1 MATIAVIDDEEA
13 IQDVLRDI
21 LQIEG
26 HNVLTFFDGAPFL
39 EVVGAEEIDL
49 VITDLVMPTNGEDI
63 LRALGER
70 GVRIP
75 VIIMA
80 GHIPN
85 ATACFL
91 LAMGAH
97 GILQKPV
104 EIRDLLEV
112 VDKWAAVAV

>member
-13 IQDVLRDI
+13 IRDVLRDI
-21 LQIEG
+21 LQISG
-26 HNVLTFFDGAPFL
+26 HHVLTFSDGAPFL
-39 EVVGAEEIDL
+39 EIVDAEEIDL
-49 VITDLVMPTNGEDI
+49 VFTDLVMPTNGEDI

-70 GVRIP
+70 GFRIP
-75 VIIMA
+75 VIVMA

-97 GILQKPV
+97 DILQKPV
-104 EIRDLLEV
+104 TITDLLEV
-112 VDKWAAVAV
+112 VDKWAAVTV